1 MREENHEKLVQNELP
16 KFPFS
21 YIKKIKKFRRWQDA
35 QLSLL
40 GSLLLFRSIKQ
51 IFDVEFSPRS
61 ILYND
66 YGKPY
71 FKGNP
76 IHFSISHSGEIAV
89 CAITANCEIG
99 IDIEKISNI
108 NIDNFKD
115 TIDPNDWFKIISS
128 PQPQTEFYDY
138 WTKKEAAIKAHG
150 FGQSND
156 FTLSNISDHL
166 STITADSLYFKEIK
180 IDNNY
185 KCTIASKTDLAFI
198 LKNVTY

>member
-1 MREENHEKLVQNELP
+1 LREENHENLLQTELL

-40 GSLLLFRSIKQ
+40 GRLLLFRSIKQ
-51 IFDVEFSPRS
+51 IFDLEFSPKS

-71 FKGNP
+71 FKENP
-76 IHFSISHSGEIAV
+76 IHFSISHSGEIV
-89 CAITANCEIG
+89 ICAITSNCEIG

-115 TIDPNDWFKIISS
+115 TIDPNEWFKIISS
-128 PQPQTEFYDY
+128 AQPKTEFYDY

-156 FTLSNISDHL
+156 FTLSNISDHP
-166 STITADSLYFKEIK
+166 SIITTDFLYFKEIK
-180 IDNNY
+180 IDTNY
-185 KCTIASKTDLAFI
+185 KCTIATKTDLPFI